1 MHHPPPLP
9 PSAAPRA
16 SVRMPPAVKGTAADK
31 SSRRGF
37 PTFDPRKPRTAP
49 GEAAAAG
56 KTRMPDQHLHGYA
69 DPSRRAPLNTTA
81 SGHVRD
87 PHPYTGFI
95 ASSNKTEM
103 LMQSLDQRFPEEDPF
118 SKRSVLYDP
127 VTDNFGGQ
135 VTQSLSIRP
144 ESSISAKH
152 ASSALRRD
160 GFLGGLDFQRDL
172 LNKSDPLPPVRNV
185 SGQEA
190 DSNEARHTSQQN
202 QRDDVFGAYPTTNA
216 LTTANVDFIREQ
228 QRRLQQRQ
236 EQEDNARFI
245 PAFDTGFALE
255 ELARSYEPM
264 NQAERDA
271 EVVAWFTKPYAKGA
285 NVRDML
291 SKANT
296 HTFARAGNNDDF
308 DGASDNSTPP
318 LTARYLQTRW
328 DYTSA
333 APATKVAATISSP
346 AAGLDLLSPLL
357 ANLHTHQLN
366 NFRDCP
372 FTRYTMPPAWCVDT
386 TGLPGSKDSFFGEG
400 EEGGWNPPKRVG
412 RDKRRVMR
420 VIEGRAT
427 YFEEGVG
434 VGVVS
439 PGSSA
444 V

>member
-1 MHHPPPLP
+1 
-9 PSAAPRA
+9 
-16 SVRMPPAVKGTAADK
+16 MPPAVKGTATDK
-31 SSRRGF
+31 SSRRPF
-37 PTFDPRKPRTAP
+37 ATFDPRKPRTP
-49 GEAAAAG
+49 YRGAAAAAQ
-56 KTRMPDQHLHGYA
+56 KPPMPEQHLHGHT
-69 DPSRRAPLNTTA
+69 DPAKRAAPNTIA

-87 PHPYTGFI
+87 PHPYTGFT
-95 ASSNKTEM
+95 ASSNKTDM
-103 LMQSLDQRFPEEDPF
+103 LIQSLDQRLAEEDAS

-127 VTDNFGGQ
+127 VTDDYGRGFA
-135 VTQSLSIRP
+135 QSLSIRP

-152 ASSALRRD
+152 ASSALRRE

-172 LNKSDPLPPVRNV
+172 LNKSDPLPPVPNL
-185 SGQEA
+185 SGQEV
-190 DSNEARHTSQQN
+190 DSSQIGYSSAQPN

-216 LTTANVDFIREQ
+216 FRTSNMNFLREQ
-228 QRRLQQRQ
+228 QRQRQLQQRQ

-245 PAFDTGFALE
+245 PAYNTGFALE
-255 ELARSYEPM
+255 ELASSYEPKS
-264 NQAERDA
+264 QAEQDA
-271 EVVAWFTKPYAKGA
+271 EVMAWFTKPYADGA
-285 NVRDML
+285 HVRDML
-291 SKANT
+291 SKTGA
-296 HTFARAGNNDDF
+296 HTVGNRNKYDL
-308 DGASDNSTPP
+308 DGASDDSTPP

-328 DYTSA
+328 DYTTA
-333 APATKVAATISSP
+333 APATKTTTTISSP

>member
-1 MHHPPPLP
+1 
-9 PSAAPRA
+9 
-16 SVRMPPAVKGTAADK
+16 MPPAVKGTAADK
-31 SSRRGF
+31 SSRRPF
-37 PTFDPRKPRTAP
+37 PTFDPRKPRTP
-49 GEAAAAG
+49 YRGVAAAAQ
-56 KTRMPDQHLHGYA
+56 KPPMPEQHLHGHT
-69 DPSRRAPLNTTA
+69 DPAKRAAPNTIA

-87 PHPYTGFI
+87 PHPYTGFT

-103 LMQSLDQRFPEEDPF
+103 LLQSLDQRLAEEDAS

-127 VTDNFGGQ
+127 MTDDYGRGFA
-135 VTQSLSIRP
+135 QSLSIRP

-160 GFLGGLDFQRDL
+160 GFLGGLNFQRDL
-172 LNKSDPLPPVRNV
+172 LNKSDPLPPVPNLTGREV
-185 SGQEA
+185 
-190 DSNEARHTSQQN
+190 DSNQIGYSSAQPN

-216 LTTANVDFIREQ
+216 FTTSNMNYLREQ
-228 QRRLQQRQ
+228 QRQRQLQQRQ
-236 EQEDNARFI
+236 EQEENARFI
-245 PAFDTGFALE
+245 PAYDTGFALE
-255 ELARSYEPM
+255 ELAMTYEPKS
-264 NQAERDA
+264 QAEQDA
-271 EVVAWFTKPYAKGA
+271 EVMAWFTKPYAEGSH
-285 NVRDML
+285 VRDML
-291 SKANT
+291 SKAGA
-296 HTFARAGNNDDF
+296 HSVGNRNKYDLDE
-308 DGASDNSTPP
+308 ASDNSTPP

-328 DYTSA
+328 DYTTA
-333 APATKVAATISSP
+333 APAAKVAATLSSP

-372 FTRYTMPPAWCVDT
+372 FTRYTIPPAWCIDT